1 MSRATLHAEHSA
13 SERTLYVA
21 LELGGTRW
29 KLAAS
34 TGGTKM
40 TETSVAAG
48 DVEGL
53 ARAIGAAKA
62 RHGVAPAGR
71 ALCCYEAGRDG
82 FWLQRELARRGLD
95 TLVVDSAS
103 IEVNRRARRAKTD
116 RLDAR
121 KLLAML
127 SRYDGGERGVWRV
140 VRVPTV
146 EQEDARRVHREL
158 DRLTKE
164 RTAHRARIRALLAL
178 HGVGRGVGANLLAVL
193 PTLTQRDGTPL
204 PTQLRAELERERT
217 RCALV
222 DAQIRELEAQRR
234 QRATEAA
241 SLAARQ
247 VQQLTRLKAIGET
260 SAWLMAQ
267 EIFSWRQLRN
277 RREAGAIVGLTP
289 TPYAS
294 DGSARE
300 QGVSKAGNRHVRRV
314 LIQIAWAWLRYQ
326 PQSALSRWFQE
337 RFGHGSG
344 RMRRVG
350 IVALARR
357 LFIAL
362 WQFVDVGLVPA
373 GARVRAA

>member
-1 MSRATLHAEHSA
+1 MSQATLHAEHSA
-13 SERTLYVA
+13 RERTLYVA

-29 KLAAS
+29 KLAAG
-34 TGGTKM
+34 TGGTKI

-53 ARAIGAAKA
+53 ARAIGAAQE
-62 RHGVAPAGR
+62 RHGVPSAGR
-71 ALCCYEAGRDG
+71 VLCCYEAGRDG
-82 FWLQRELARRGLD
+82 FWLHRELEGRGLGS
-95 TLVVDSAS
+95 LVVDSAS

-127 SRYDGGERGVWRV
+127 ARYDGGERTVWRV

-164 RTAHRARIRALLAL
+164 RTAHCTRIRSLLAL

-204 PTQLRAELERERT
+204 PAQLRAELERERT

-222 DAQIRELEAQRR
+222 DVQIRAIEAQRR
-234 QRATEAA
+234 QRATEGA

-247 VQQLTRLKAIGET
+247 VQQLTRLTAIGET

-267 EIFSWRQLRN
+267 EIFAWRQIRN

-362 WQFVDVGLVPA
+362 WQFVDGGLIPA